1 MNQDFNEKV
10 KNLYETDIGDFKRKV
25 LLYLNRFQE
34 QVQSSEETD
43 SYFYE
48 IKEMLLCNDTTD
60 IELLR
65 LQILRKALPIKK
77 RI

>member
-34 QVQSSEETD
+34 QVPDSGETD
-43 SYFYE
+43 SYFHE

-65 LQILRKALPIKK
+65 LRIMRKAFQIKK
-77 RI
+77 GT